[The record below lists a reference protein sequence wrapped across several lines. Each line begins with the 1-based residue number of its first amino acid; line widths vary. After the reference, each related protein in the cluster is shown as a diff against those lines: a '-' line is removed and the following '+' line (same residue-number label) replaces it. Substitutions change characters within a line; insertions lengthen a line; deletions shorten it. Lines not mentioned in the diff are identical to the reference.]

1 METIT
6 GLGDQWIRN
15 ILDIIEIKY
24 KKSKKGVFWMYL
36 MIIRIIIENY
46 FKVLDLFHSEGSYS
60 KNLLSQS
67 KFW

>member
-24 KKSKKGVFWMYL
+24 KKSKKGVSWMYL
-36 MIIRIIIENY
+36 MIIRIIIEKY

-60 KNLLSQS
+60 KNLLWQS